1 MNKKDIKYSS
11 SNLNK
16 INDESNA
23 YNNNLYEIKLIIS
36 FEFLM
41 KEYNLN
47 MTLIDLKK
55 CINSRYHLK
64 ENEYEI
70 YIGENNISNLPHDT
84 LISNIIKK
92 FNLKDITIKTFKNF
106 FDVNKEFGE
115 YERFLT
121 NNISLKNDDINMLI
135 NEYKNIKEDLNI

>member
-1 MNKKDIKYSS
+1 MNKRDIKYSP

-23 YNNNLYEIKLIIS
+23 DNNNSFEIKLIIS

-41 KEYNLN
+41 KESNIN
-47 MTLIDLKK
+47 MTLIDLMK
-55 CINSRYHLK
+55 CINYRYHLK
-64 ENEYEI
+64 EYEYEI
-70 YIGENNISNLPHDT
+70 FIGENNISNLPHDT
-84 LISNIIKK
+84 LISNIINK
-92 FNLKDITIKTFKNF
+92 FNLKNITIKTFKNF